1 MFIVKPC
8 NVGGDP
14 TQGLHGYTERR
25 EKPRMRGFPTAMNR
39 GIDEG
44 GAVGWVAQSGWSPAI
59 WIPMKR
65 DPEGFEAKVGG
76 LDVKIYQAR

>member
-1 MFIVKPC
+1 MWVE
-8 NVGGDP
+8 
-14 TQGLHGYTERR
+14 TQPRAHTDIPKEERN
-25 EKPRMRGFPTAMNR
+25 PGCGGFPTAMNR

-65 DPEGFEAKVGG
+65 VPGGFEAKVGG
-76 LDVKIYQAR
+76 LDVKTYQAR

>member
-44 GAVGWVAQSGWSPAI
+44 GAVG
-59 WIPMKR
+59 
-65 DPEGFEAKVGG
+65 
-76 LDVKIYQAR
+76 